1 MGGHVSR
8 RHVGGRPANSGVI
21 LCSMFDP
28 RTREYELLYIIPATF
43 TDEEIGTVEGKIK
56 SLLEKNGG
64 SILSANRLGKF
75 RFAYPIKH
83 VRHGHYVLVRMNVDS
98 QAVLAIDTALRIS
111 PEVLR
116 HLLLKADDAGGTNF
130 ELVQFNEVNIDNKE
144 DRPRRRTDGPDT
156 RKKTDEIKSGV
167 AALEGGLKEGDAVK
181 DTADKMSDAE
191 LEKKIETAL
200 EDKT

>member
-1 MGGHVSR
+1 
-8 RHVGGRPANSGVI
+8 
-21 LCSMFDP
+21 MFDP
-28 RTREYELLYIIPATF
+28 RTREYELLYIIPATL

-56 SLLEKNGG
+56 TLLEKNGG

-98 QAVLAIDTALRIS
+98 QAVFAIDTALRIS

-116 HLLLKADDAGGTNF
+116 HLLLKAEDVGGTNF

-144 DRPRRRTDGPDT
+144 DRPRRRTDGPDA
-156 RKKTDEIKSGV
+156 RKKTDELKSGV
-167 AALEGGLKEGDAVK
+167 AALEGGLAEGDTVK
-181 DTADKMSDAE
+181 ATAEKMSDAE
-191 LEKKIETAL
+191 LDKKIDTAL
-200 EDKT
+200 EDKA